1 MLQLKN
7 TTTHHHRKATTM
19 IKIAYTT
26 NSGPYARDY
35 VATVGQHRINL
46 YKVNSSDYIPW
57 CVFIY
62 SFDGPTPVESATSA
76 TVLHTYAYT
85 LAEAKQIAEEFI
97 EAKLAVTAAV

>member
-1 MLQLKN
+1 MLQLRD

-62 SFDGPTPVESATSA
+62 SFDGPTPTKSANTTTARLIHTS
-76 TVLHTYAYT
+76 T
-85 LAEAKQIAEEFI
+85 LAEAKQIAVDFI
-97 EAKLAVTAAV
+97 EGKLSAPAAV